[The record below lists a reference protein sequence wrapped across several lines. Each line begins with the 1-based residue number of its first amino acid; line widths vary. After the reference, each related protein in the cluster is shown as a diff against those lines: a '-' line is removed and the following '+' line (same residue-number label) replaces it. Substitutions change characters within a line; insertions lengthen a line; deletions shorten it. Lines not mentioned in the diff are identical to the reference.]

1 MGSTSG
7 KNDSTAR
14 GADIGMIGLAVM
26 GSNLA
31 LNMNG
36 KGFDVAVYN
45 HRPDRTRDFMSGPAK
60 GKAGITAGTA
70 IVFVQLLLM
79 LALITAEAGPDLVG
93 DTIKLP
99 WLLIP
104 AIAVAVFV
112 RVFFG
117 FRHEKKRDERRLT
130 PFAVKQA
137 LDGLSE
143 GVCFADPDGRLV
155 LVNAKMEALARELVG
170 RDPRLIGDIEEA
182 AAASSGYF
190 RSSDGREWS
199 FRTAPLDG
207 ENVEGFT
214 QMTAVCI
221 TEGKF

>member
-1 MGSTSG
+1 MTQFSLL
-7 KNDSTAR
+7 APEWR
-14 GADIGMIGLAVM
+14 LLLAGLLFIAAVAE
-26 GSNLA
+26 LA
-31 LNMNG
+31 LC
-36 KGFDVAVYN
+36 VYQYVST
-45 HRPDRTRDFMSGPAK
+45 HKIRHCLKD
-60 GKAGITAGTA
+60 A

-137 LDGLSE
+137 LDGLAE

-199 FRTAPLDG
+199 FKTTPLDG

>member
-1 MGSTSG
+1 MTQFSLL
-7 KNDSTAR
+7 APEWR
-14 GADIGMIGLAVM
+14 MLIAGLLFIAAIAE
-26 GSNLA
+26 LA
-31 LNMNG
+31 LC
-36 KGFDVAVYN
+36 VYQYVST
-45 HRPDRTRDFMSGPAK
+45 HKIKHCLKDS
-60 GKAGITAGTA
+60 
-70 IVFVQLLLM
+70 IVFLQLLLM
-79 LALITAEAGPDLVG
+79 LALITAEANPDLVG

-104 AIAVAVFV
+104 AIAIAIFI

-117 FRHEKKRDERRLT
+117 FKNEKKRDARRLT

-143 GVCFADPDGRLV
+143 GVCFADSDGRLL
-155 LVNAKMEALARELVG
+155 LVNAKMESLARELVG
-170 RDPRLIGDIEEA
+170 RDPKLIGDIEA
-182 AAASSGYF
+182 AASASSGYF

-199 FRTAPLDG
+199 FKTTPLFG
-207 ENVEGFT
+207 EDVEGFT

>member
-1 MGSTSG
+1 MTQFSLL
-7 KNDSTAR
+7 APEWR
-14 GADIGMIGLAVM
+14 LLLAGLLFIAAVAE
-26 GSNLA
+26 LA
-31 LNMNG
+31 LC
-36 KGFDVAVYN
+36 VYQYVST
-45 HRPDRTRDFMSGPAK
+45 HKIRHCLKD
-60 GKAGITAGTA
+60 A

-99 WLLIP
+99 WLLMP
-104 AIAVAVFV
+104 AIAIAVFV

-137 LDGLSE
+137 LDGLAE

-170 RDPRLIGDIEEA
+170 RDPRLMGDIEA
-182 AAASSGYF
+182 AADASSGYF

-199 FRTAPLDG
+199 FRTAPLSG
-207 ENVEGFT
+207 ENVEGYT

>member
-1 MGSTSG
+1 M
-7 KNDSTAR
+7 TAFSLIAPEWR
-14 GADIGMIGLAVM
+14 MLLAGLLFIAAVAE
-26 GSNLA
+26 LA
-31 LNMNG
+31 LC
-36 KGFDVAVYN
+36 VYQYVST
-45 HRPDRTRDFMSGPAK
+45 HKIKHCLKD
-60 GKAGITAGTA
+60 A

-79 LALITAEAGPDLVG
+79 LALITAEGNPDLVG

-104 AIAVAVFV
+104 AIAIAVFV
-112 RVFFG
+112 RLFFG
-117 FRHEKKRDERRLT
+117 FRHEKKLDARRLT

-143 GVCFADPDGRLV
+143 GVCFADTDGRLL
-155 LVNAKMEALARELVG
+155 LVNAKMEVLARELVG
-170 RDPRLIGDIEEA
+170 RDPKLIGDIEA
-182 AAASSGYF
+182 AAAAKNGYF

-199 FRTAPLDG
+199 FKTTALTG

-221 TEGKF
+221 TQGKYD